1 MGFSNVGIACVAAD
15 LGFSRRF
22 ALEPL
27 PTLTRA
33 PFKAAERQL
42 AVRPTV
48 SASVLAG
55 PALEVVR
62 VCMYYTLMQTGVA
75 VQSAKLK
82 GGEELLDDTS
92 SPGWLE
98 KLLNKDT
105 EADKAKSLSKLRK
118 NWHASTKG
126 TLIRKYRVPSKAEG
140 RKCLHAL
147 GDFLS
152 EGDNGFD
159 ASTHK
164 GCQIRRENAHAE
176 SVCCNNVRALFDE
189 LPTPHLVI
197 EITVFPP
204 GPITDVHWEKVEKLE
219 NVIKKANSI

>member
-1 MGFSNVGIACVAAD
+1 MTVLFLWGQGSGTMGFSKVGIACFAAD

-82 GGEELLDDTS
+82 GDYCS
-92 SPGWLE
+92 
-98 KLLNKDT
+98 
-105 EADKAKSLSKLRK
+105 ADSILT
-118 NWHASTKG
+118 AS
-126 TLIRKYRVPSKAEG
+126 IS
-140 RKCLHAL
+140 
-147 GDFLS
+147 
-152 EGDNGFD
+152 
-159 ASTHK
+159 
-164 GCQIRRENAHAE
+164 
-176 SVCCNNVRALFDE
+176 
-189 LPTPHLVI
+189 
-197 EITVFPP
+197 
-204 GPITDVHWEKVEKLE
+204 
-219 NVIKKANSI
+219 

>member
-1 MGFSNVGIACVAAD
+1 MRCALLLTELLERGGVPTFGFECVRVNPHHDCFFLGGGQGIGTMGFSKVGIACVAAD

-82 GGEELLDDTS
+82 GEYLS
-92 SPGWLE
+92 
-98 KLLNKDT
+98 
-105 EADKAKSLSKLRK
+105 ADSILT
-118 NWHASTKG
+118 AS
-126 TLIRKYRVPSKAEG
+126 IS
-140 RKCLHAL
+140 
-147 GDFLS
+147 
-152 EGDNGFD
+152 
-159 ASTHK
+159 
-164 GCQIRRENAHAE
+164 
-176 SVCCNNVRALFDE
+176 
-189 LPTPHLVI
+189 
-197 EITVFPP
+197 
-204 GPITDVHWEKVEKLE
+204 
-219 NVIKKANSI
+219 